1 MRLAQSG
8 VRRRQ
13 DNWHD
18 GPAAARDRCC
28 RSARV
33 GDVPAIKR
41 RRVPTVTS
49 QLPAPQA
56 NFCTRQQHR
65 VAQKYP
71 APGRPS
77 SCYPRQKPSTAI
89 TGSPSPASSGRA
101 RYRARQPAVS
111 PGPARGRRQER
122 SIARGQ
128 RRPEP
133 EDLRAAAHAAGAAVK
148 RAESAICA
156 TSTHCWSLTKSDT
169 SPSKLPLTPTMYHKL
184 EPPCG
189 RGTVSIRR
197 WPAWLVR
204 ALWASGLLDSA
215 RAA

>member
-8 VRRRQ
+8 VRPRQ

-18 GPAAARDRCC
+18 GPAAARDRSC

-49 QLPAPQA
+49 QLSAPQA
-56 NFCTRQQHR
+56 NFASHQQTSGSPE
-65 VAQKYP
+65 VSGP
-71 APGRPS
+71 RPPVFLLPPPETLDRHNRITITGIKRPRS
-77 SCYPRQKPSTAI
+77 LPRQA
-89 TGSPSPASSGRA
+89 
-101 RYRARQPAVS
+101 AVS

-122 SIARGQ
+122 SIARSQ

-148 RAESAICA
+148 RVESAFGA
-156 TSTHCWSLTKSDT
+156 FLSFSRSTLIVT
-169 SPSKLPLTPTMYHKL
+169 
-184 EPPCG
+184 
-189 RGTVSIRR
+189 
-197 WPAWLVR
+197 
-204 ALWASGLLDSA
+204 A
-215 RAA
+215 RAVLSRAADRSVRCTSVMRVAT